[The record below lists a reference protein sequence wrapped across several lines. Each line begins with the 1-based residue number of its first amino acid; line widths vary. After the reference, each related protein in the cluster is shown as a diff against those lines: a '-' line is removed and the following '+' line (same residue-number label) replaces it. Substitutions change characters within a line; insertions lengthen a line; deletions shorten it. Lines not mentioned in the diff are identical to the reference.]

1 MGKVWI
7 LAATATKS
15 SGNNTILLL
24 GFVVLLG
31 LLYFVM
37 IRPQRNRQRQAMQ
50 MQREIVPGMR
60 VRTTAGMYATVTS
73 VEGQDVVL
81 EIAPGVEVRYM
92 RRAIMEVVSDGS
104 GMGFDTPSEDISG
117 PAEDAPE
124 THNETEDDAA
134 TG

>member
-7 LAATATKS
+7 LAAATKS
-15 SGNNTILLL
+15 SGNSTILLL

-73 VEGQDVVL
+73 VEGQDVIL

-92 RRAIMEVVSDGS
+92 RRAILEVVPDGTET
-104 GMGFDTPSEDISG
+104 GFAG
-117 PAEDAPE
+117 PAEDSPE

>member
-7 LAATATKS
+7 LAAATKS
-15 SGNNTILLL
+15 SGNSTILLL

-92 RRAIMEVVSDGS
+92 RRAIMEVVPDGTET
-104 GMGFDTPSEDISG
+104 GFAGHPGDISG
-117 PAEDAPE
+117 QAEDPPA
-124 THNETEDDAA
+124 THDEAEDDAA